1 MKFSDAYI
9 EMLKGY
15 KMTRPCFKGYW
26 YINGK
31 SGKLVIHLENGNE
44 ITEGDLT
51 LTAQNTIAEDWDH
64 YFEPICSLSRY
75 FDDYSSNYP
84 TEIESDSATADEEY
98 DYTDGIGDEYVY
110 VGDPDVSAMLHNT
123 TGGSECQD

>member
-26 YINGK
+26 YVNGK
-31 SGKLVIHLENGNE
+31 SGKLVIHLENGDE

-64 YFEPICSLSRY
+64 YFEPVCSLARY
-75 FDDYSSNYP
+75 FDDYSSCSDCSC
-84 TEIESDSATADEEY
+84 ESESATADEKY
-98 DYTDGIGDEYVY
+98 DYTEGIGDEYVY
-110 VGDPDVSAMLHNT
+110 VGDTDVCSMLCNT
-123 TGGSECQD
+123 TGGSGCQD